1 MKNAELLNLGVNVL
15 LQYGPTA
22 YAAFINLA
30 HIQNPSKDDFL
41 ALGTAVSQESYD
53 NFIAAA
59 KARAGIGATA

>member
-1 MKNAELLNLGVNVL
+1 MKNTELLNLGVNVL

-30 HIQNPSKDDFL
+30 HNEAPTKEDFL
-41 ALGTAVSQESYD
+41 ALGNAVSQESYD

-59 KARAGIGATA
+59 KARAGVAI